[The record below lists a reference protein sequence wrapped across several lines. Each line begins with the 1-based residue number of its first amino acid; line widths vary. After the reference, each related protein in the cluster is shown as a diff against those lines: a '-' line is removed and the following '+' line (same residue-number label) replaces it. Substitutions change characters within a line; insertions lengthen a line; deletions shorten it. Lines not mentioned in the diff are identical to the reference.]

1 MSIIFK
7 NKNGFTLAEL
17 LVTIAILGL
26 VLGAIYEAYALNQ
39 RAYRKGEVSA
49 ELTQNSRVILER
61 MTREIRQAKGIA
73 TELSAASTDATST
86 IEFEDGH
93 DISYVHYVHYFWDE
107 VDETIKREVVA
118 YYFSISG
125 NPNST
130 STYVAW
136 DATPPVGESLETCTL
151 EGPDIIGEYVT
162 DLKLWKSEG
171 INISLTFKK
180 GENSINLSTKVF
192 GRNL

>member
-1 MSIIFK
+1 MTIISK

-26 VLGAIYEAYALNQ
+26 VLGAIYGAYALSQ
-39 RAYRKGEVSA
+39 RAYREGEASA

-61 MTREIRQAKGIA
+61 MTREIRQAKEIA
-73 TELSAASTDATST
+73 TELPATSTDATST
-86 IEFEDGH
+86 IKFEDGH
-93 DISYVHYVHYFWDE
+93 DISYVHYVRYFWDE
-107 VDETIKREVVA
+107 VDKTIKREVIA

-136 DATPPVGESLETCTL
+136 DATPPAVESLVTTTL

-171 INISLTFKK
+171 INIFLTLKK
-180 GENSINLSTKVF
+180 GEKSIKLSTKVF